1 MTQLI
6 HIRQRIKAI
15 ETTKKITHAMRLI
28 SMSLHAQLKHRA
40 PFVAHYTHAMRSSYY
55 QIWHA
60 TKEKIQPPQA
70 PLKQK
75 NRLIFIIGSQK
86 GLCGNFNVYLLYSL
100 KEYHHESVDLIVIGK
115 KILEYAQHQQHTILR
130 NYPDLSLRTL
140 FQYAQKLTTIALEY
154 LDQYE
159 YISILSNIPKTFF
172 IQKPHLRILMPF
184 PPPDNE
190 VPPRTEYYW
199 QQDQQEV
206 YAMMLRAYLQASFY
220 QALFE
225 SLLAEQ
231 AARFISMDAATRNAK
246 KLLEVTKLQYN
257 KFRQSIITKELT
269 ELSGNY

>member
-28 SMSLHAQLKHRA
+28 SMSTHAQLKHRA
-40 PFVAHYTHAMRSSYY
+40 HFVARYTHAMRSSYR
-55 QIWHA
+55 QIWHIA
-60 TKEKIQPPQA
+60 KEKIQPPQA
-70 PLKQK
+70 LLKQK
-75 NRLIFIIGSQK
+75 KHLIFIVGSQK

-100 KEYHHESVDLIVIGK
+100 KEFHHEAADLIVIGK
-115 KILEYAQHQQHTILR
+115 KILEYAQHQEHTILR
-130 NYPDLSLRTL
+130 SYSDLSLRTL
-140 FQYAQKLTTIALEY
+140 FQYAQELTTITLEY

-159 YISILSNIPKTFF
+159 YVSILSNIPKTFF
-172 IQKPHLRILMPF
+172 LQKPQLQTLMPL
-184 PPPDNE
+184 PPLDNE
-190 VPPRTEYYW
+190 VPSRIEYYW
-199 QQDQQEV
+199 QQDQEEV
-206 YAMMLRAYLQASFY
+206 YSMMLRAYLQASFY

-246 KLLEVTKLQYN
+246 KLLEATKLQYN